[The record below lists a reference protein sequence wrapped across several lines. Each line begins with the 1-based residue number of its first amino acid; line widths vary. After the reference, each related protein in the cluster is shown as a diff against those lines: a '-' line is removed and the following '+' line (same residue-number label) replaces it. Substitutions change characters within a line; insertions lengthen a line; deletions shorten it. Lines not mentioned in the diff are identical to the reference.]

1 MRVAVAATN
10 MSDASLSSNRGPSR
24 GVKAAAAVLC
34 VLVLAYSL
42 VIAGQILLG
51 VLVCI
56 LVYGLFLAYYL
67 LGAFVRLVDSIERIA
82 DALEVRAGETGPR
95 VADGTRSRD
104 DRSRSEGS
112 RDHLEDRW

>member
-1 MRVAVAATN
+1 
-10 MSDASLSSNRGPSR
+10 MSDQPSAPSR
-24 GVKAAAAVLC
+24 GVKAGVAVLC
-34 VLVLAYSL
+34 LLVLAYS
-42 VIAGQILLG
+42 VVVAGQILLG
-51 VLVCI
+51 VLFCA

-67 LGAFVRLVDSIERIA
+67 LGAFVRLVDSVERIA
-82 DALEVRAGETGPR
+82 DALEGRADQTGHR